1 MIVPMK
7 KVTVICLSHDKTA
20 SLDKLAEMGV
30 LHVKPVKKP
39 DTQDCAAAQQKLLKV
54 EKIIGALSMR
64 SPAKSLKPES
74 GLSAEALCNAADETY
89 DKLADFTKKL
99 ETFVRDEEKLIPW
112 GNFSWDTIAEL
123 NNKGMHVYL
132 CNGSQEQFGEISKK
146 HCTKKISLEN
156 GRINFV
162 VISETEIPSES
173 LPIALLPKNAS
184 LTQLKSDIAV
194 LQKDI
199 LLVESQLDVYALSL
213 KELASYKKQVE
224 ENLEFVTNRD
234 SMGDEG
240 SLAYIEGYVPVSEA
254 EALIA
259 EARKSGWALRI
270 DDPEAGDIQVPTLLK
285 IPKMFQMSKAIFD
298 FIGIS
303 PGYNECD
310 VSVFFLIFLTLF
322 FAMLVGDAGYGLIF
336 LAGCIYAKIKFKG
349 VEETRITINLCT
361 LLSIATIVWGTLNGA
376 FFAIPAKY
384 LPSFMHGIDYFTCP
398 EKDQHIQFLCFVIAA
413 THLSLARIWKAILL
427 WNFKHSL
434 GQLGWACFIWANFF
448 VAVELLIKKGFFQPW
463 VFGLYAV
470 GFVLLVVFY
479 LNWKEVGDIF
489 NFPFGLIGSFV
500 DVFSYIRLFAVGMS
514 GAYIASSFNNM
525 SLMLTDISPFL
536 IVGTILILIF
546 GHGLNIA
553 LALMGVLVHGIRL
566 NTLEFSNHMELQWA
580 GNKFKPFKKSN
591 K

>member
-30 LHVKPVKKP
+30 LHVKPVKKA

-54 EKIIGALSMR
+54 EKIIGSLSMR
-64 SPAKSLKPES
+64 KAPKSLQPES
-74 GLSAEALCNAADETY
+74 GLSAEALCNAADETF
-89 DKLADFTKKL
+89 DKLSDLTKKL
-99 ETFVRDEEKLIPW
+99 DNYVRDEEKLLPW
-112 GNFSWDTIAEL
+112 GDFSWDSIAEL
-123 NNKGMHVYL
+123 NKKGMHVYL
-132 CNGSQEQFGEISKK
+132 CNGSQEQFDSISQK
-146 HCTKKISLEN
+146 HCSRQISLDS
-156 GRINFV
+156 GRINFA
-162 VISETEIPSES
+162 VISETEIPAES
-173 LPIALLPKNAS
+173 LPIASLPKNLS
-184 LTQLKSDIAV
+184 LSQLK
-194 LQKDI
+194 KDI
-199 LLVESQLDVYALSL
+199 LAVKQEIASVDEKLNKYSLSL
-213 KELASYKKQVE
+213 KELVSYKKQVE

-240 SLAYIEGYVPVSEA
+240 TLAYIEGYVPVSEA
-254 EALIA
+254 EALLT

-322 FAMLVGDAGYGLIF
+322 FAILVGDAGYGFLF

-349 VEETRITINLCT
+349 VEEFRVTLNLCT
-361 LLSIATIVWGTLNGA
+361 LLSIATIVWGSLNGA

-384 LPSFMHGIDYFTCP
+384 LPSYMHGIDYFTCSQ
-398 EKDQHIQFLCFVIAA
+398 KDQNIQFLCFVIAA

-536 IVGTILILIF
+536 IVGTILILLF

-580 GNKFKPFKKSN
+580 GTKFKPFKKSN
-591 K
+591 N